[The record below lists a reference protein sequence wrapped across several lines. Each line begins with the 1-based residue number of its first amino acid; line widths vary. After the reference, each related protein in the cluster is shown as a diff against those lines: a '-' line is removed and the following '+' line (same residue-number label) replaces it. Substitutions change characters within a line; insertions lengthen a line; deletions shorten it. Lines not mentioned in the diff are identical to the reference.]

1 MYPKP
6 EGGNRTGEDRRR
18 ILVVDPDPRVAEALA
33 LALRQR
39 AQVEWATSG
48 MAGLM
53 MAAEQEVDLAVIRNP
68 ACGHCPVGWGQPI
81 APLPDLQAR
90 HRELA

>member
-33 LALRQR
+33 LVLRQR

-53 MAAEQEVDLAVIRNP
+53 MAAEQAM
-68 ACGHCPVGWGQPI
+68 
-81 APLPDLQAR
+81 LQAFR
-90 HRELA
+90 NGVPASGDPHHASRPSSSP